1 MHAVLGFFAMALV
14 VTAGFISLKTGGWT
28 INSDSSLHAKL
39 GFSVFIMGLA
49 LMLGG
54 MAANIIRL
62 KVSMPWNTKT
72 VLLIGKGHKFF
83 GYFVVL
89 FSQFVIGTG
98 AINFYTYDGKDTL
111 GWTIAGVSAA
121 LFFIGLATGEIRH
134 QLRLRKEVPIVLPDA
149 TMNSAEYE

>member
-14 VTAGFISLKTGGWT
+14 VTAGFISLKIGGWT

-62 KVSMPWNTKT
+62 KVPMPWNTKT
-72 VLLIGKGHKFF
+72 VLLIGKTHKLF

-89 FSQFVIGTG
+89 FS
-98 AINFYTYDGKDTL
+98 
-111 GWTIAGVSAA
+111 
-121 LFFIGLATGEIRH
+121 
-134 QLRLRKEVPIVLPDA
+134 
-149 TMNSAEYE
+149 